1 MDKLLLQNLN
11 NRNYSRAEDKDFEN
25 TKVFRVEG
33 DESNILYWNS
43 SNSES
48 IHHNQVLKEITN
60 SVLDD
65 EYDGRV
71 YNNMNEIMFEE
82 EII

>member
-11 NRNYSRAEDKDFEN
+11 NNNYSRAEDEEFEN
-25 TKVFRVEG
+25 TEVYRVEG

-48 IHHNQVLKEITN
+48 PNHNQIHKEILD
-60 SVLDD
+60 SVLED

-71 YNNMNEIMFEE
+71 YDNMNEIMFKE
-82 EII
+82 EI